1 MMKILMTTSTA
12 GGVWTYSVELC
23 TALRPYGVTI
33 ALVAMTHKTEGTH
46 AIGGLSV
53 QQRQQIKDL
62 EHVEL
67 FETGHPLCGM
77 DESRDEVDAAGQ
89 WLLDLEQ
96 QIQPDLVHLNDLVH
110 GGLAWQ
116 APVLLVAHTCVLS
129 WWRAVKKHAAP
140 AQWHP
145 YRELVKNSLQRAS
158 MVAAPTSTMLANLCN
173 LYGSMQSGIVIVNGR
188 SFPGL
193 LPAPE
198 LKVPVMDPLVFCVG
212 RLSDEAKNIGAL
224 TQIADRLPWRV
235 CVAGESEAE
244 YKPAPVPANVRKLG
258 YLSDDKLAHWFARAS
273 IYAAPAHYEPFGLS
287 ILEAARAGCALVL
300 GDIPSLREIWGDAAE
315 YVDPDDPNDLLR
327 ALNHLIDHPQRL
339 REMMERAW
347 RHSQRYSSSRMAA
360 GYMHCYRLLQDAHIP
375 VLYPERETY
384 QRPLAGVH
392 S

>member
-1 MMKILMTTSTA
+1 MKILMTTGAT
-12 GGVWTYSVELC
+12 GGIWTYSLELC
-23 TALRPYGVTI
+23 TALRPYGVNI
-33 ALVAMTHKTEGTH
+33 ALVVMGAGSI
-46 AIGGLSV
+46 AGGGLSA
-53 QQRQQIKDL
+53 QQRQQIIDL
-62 EHVEL
+62 RHVEL
-67 FETGHPLCGM
+67 FESSHPLFGM
-77 DESRDEVDAAGQ
+77 EESLDELEAAGQ

-96 QIQPDLVHLNDLVH
+96 KIQPDIVHLNDLVH

-116 APVLLVAHTCVLS
+116 APVLMVAHSCVMS
-129 WWRAVKKHAAP
+129 WWRAVKKQPAP
-140 AQWHP
+140 AQWQS
-145 YRELVKNSLQRAS
+145 YRELVRQSLQRAS
-158 MVAAPTSTMLANLCN
+158 MVAAPTSTMLANICN

-224 TQIADRLPWRV
+224 AKIAERLPWRI
-235 CVAGESEAE
+235 CVAGEAGPEHNMA
-244 YKPAPVPANVRKLG
+244 PAPANLRKLG
-258 YLSDDKLAHWFARAS
+258 FLSEDKLAQWLARAS

-300 GDIPSLREIWGDAAE
+300 GNIPSLREIWGDAAE

-327 ALNHLIDHPQRL
+327 ALIHLIDHPQRL

-347 RHSQRYSSSRMAA
+347 RHSQRYSGSRMAA
-360 GYMHCYRLLQDAHIP
+360 GYMHCYRLLQDSHIP

-384 QRPLAGVH
+384 QRRLTGVH